1 MKKIVITGALG
12 QDGILLSKILVK
24 NKFKV
29 FGFVNN
35 FRKKI
40 KLKVKNVKYF
50 RISNKEF
57 KDIKKLLD
65 NIKPNIIVHLGSSNP
80 SFRQSFRKIDYKKN
94 SELTKKL
101 INYLIKNNEIKF
113 IFPSSSQ
120 IYKLSKKKINEKSV
134 PTINSYYSKFR
145 INLSNYLL
153 KTKKKYNLNT
163 SIVILFNHDSIYRN
177 PRFLLP
183 RLIDAIKKKNNN
195 FLKKIYYT
203 NISGDF
209 SHAEDICNGLYK
221 LIKKDCNP
229 DKLILSSGKKTYI
242 NTVIEH
248 FIPKFKSTINNKKII
263 LSRSNVGNNL
273 KAIKLLNWKIKKS
286 FLNAAKELYK
296 FKN

>member
-24 NKFKV
+24 KKFKV
-29 FGFVNN
+29 FGLVNN
-35 FRKKI
+35 FSEKI
-40 KLKVKNVKYF
+40 KLKVKHVKYYK
-50 RISNKEF
+50 ISIKKF
-57 KDIKKLLD
+57 KDVKKLLD
-65 NIKPNIIVHLGSSNP
+65 KIKPDTIVHLGSSNP
-80 SFRQSFRKIDYKKN
+80 SFKQSFRKIDFKKN
-94 SELTKKL
+94 SEFTKKL
-101 INYLIKNNEIKF
+101 INYLIKNKKIKF

-145 INLSNYLL
+145 VNSSNYLL

-163 SIVILFNHDSIYRN
+163 SVVILFNHDSIYRN
-177 PRFLLP
+177 RRFLLP
-183 RLIDAIKKKNNN
+183 RLINAIKKRNNN
-195 FLKKIYYT
+195 FLKKIYYA

-209 SHAEDICNGLYK
+209 SHAEDICDGLYK
-221 LIKKDCNP
+221 LIDKDFNP

-248 FIPKFKSTINNKKII
+248 FIPKFKSKIDNKKII

-273 KAIKLLNWKIKKS
+273 KAVRILNWKIKKK
-286 FLNAAKELYK
+286 FLDAAKELYK
-296 FKN
+296 SKN

>member
-1 MKKIVITGALG
+1 MKNIIITGALG

-29 FGFVNN
+29 FGLINN
-35 FRKKI
+35 SSRRI
-40 KLKVKNVKYF
+40 KTKVKNVKKHKKT
-50 RISNKEF
+50 NKKF
-57 KDIKKLLD
+57 QNIKNLLD
-65 NIKPNIIVHLGSSNP
+65 NIKPNIIVHLGSNNP
-80 SFRQSFRKIDYKKN
+80 SFKHNFTKIDYKKN
-94 SELTKKL
+94 SEFTKKI
-101 INYLIKNNEIKF
+101 INYLIENKKIKF

-120 IYKLSKKKINEKSV
+120 IYKFSKKKINEKSV
-134 PTINSYYSKFR
+134 EVDNSYYSKFR
-145 INLSNYLL
+145 INLSSYLL
-153 KTKKKYNLNT
+153 KIKKIYNLNA
-163 SIVILFNHDSIYRN
+163 SVVILFNHDSIYRN

-183 RLIDAIKKKNNN
+183 RLIKAIKGKKYN
-195 FLKKIYYT
+195 FLKKIYCA

-242 NTVIEH
+242 NTIIEH
-248 FIPKFKSTINNKKII
+248 FIPKFKSKIDNKKII

-286 FLNAAKELYK
+286 FLDAAKELYRS
-296 FKN
+296 

>member
-24 NKFKV
+24 KKFKV

-40 KLKVKNVKYF
+40 KLKVKNVK
-50 RISNKEF
+50 
-57 KDIKKLLD
+57 KLLD
-65 NIKPNIIVHLGSSNP
+65 NIKPDIIVHLGSSNP
-80 SFRQSFRKIDYKKN
+80 SFKKSFRKIDYKKN
-94 SELTKKL
+94 SEFTKKL
-101 INYLIKNNEIKF
+101 INYLIKNKEIKF

-134 PTINSYYSKFR
+134 PVINSYYSKFR
-145 INLSNYLL
+145 VNLSNYLL

-177 PRFLLP
+177 SRFLLP
-183 RLIDAIKKKNNN
+183 RLINAIKKRNNK
-195 FLKKIYYT
+195 FLKGIYYA

-221 LIKKDCNP
+221 LINKDCNP

-248 FIPKFKSTINNKKII
+248 FIPKFKSKINNKKII

-286 FLNAAKELYK
+286 FLNAARELYK